1 MCPLS
6 RAPQLATARPRG
18 LARLALGGAP
28 HSGRATIPP
37 RAQGHHE
44 AFAKAVDSKAFATR
58 ANLKLELE
66 DEPEGE

>member
-1 MCPLS
+1 M
-6 RAPQLATARPRG
+6 
-18 LARLALGGAP
+18 GGAP

-37 RAQGHHE
+37 RAQGHHA